1 MAQSG
6 YTPIL
11 AYGSIVA
18 SNVPLAGNLYTGVNG
33 VELAVNANDGKLY
46 YKDNGGVVQVLAN
59 KALAS
64 GTVSFGTTGLTPST
78 PTTIAGAIT
87 VAGTLNIANGGT
99 GATSA
104 GAALTALGAA
114 PTASPTFTGNVTV
127 PTPTLSTQAATKG
140 YADGLAF
147 SSSLPAQAGNAGKY
161 ITTDGSTA
169 SWGAISLAAPGP
181 IGGTTP
187 NTIATTGETNS
198 GNLTFTG
205 TGNRITG
212 DFSNA
217 TIANQVA
224 IQSSTTN
231 GSTNLNLAPNGTSLI
246 SALTAN
252 NNANIFNSHP
262 AQLIALSTEMRLT
275 AAAINNGGGTY
286 LPMTFYTGGAERM
299 RIDTSGNVTVGADV
313 TMASQN
319 GGPLAGLRNRIIN
332 GDMRVAQHGTSMSV
346 GTSFAYG
353 SIDRWGS
360 ISTSATTATLAQV
373 AGSGGF
379 SYFARLGRTAATA
392 STASLYT
399 GTALETINVIDLQGK
414 TITFS
419 LYAKAGAN
427 FSAASNSI
435 AVQVYSGTGTDKSA
449 ASMYAGTWTGFSA
462 VLNTNQPIT
471 TTLTRYSFQVSVPA
485 GCTQLGYL
493 IAYAP
498 TGTAGADDNVYITGV
513 QLEVGTVATPFE
525 QRPIGMEL
533 ALCQRYYYRHT
544 PGNGG
549 QFSGVCWAYST
560 TNAYAQIKFPVTM
573 RAIPSSMDQSGTATD
588 YRVTLINTAT
598 ACTGTPSFYAASV
611 DNAMVLLTT
620 GATLTVGQVGVA
632 ASNSAAGYLGFSAEL

>member
-299 RIDTSGNVTVGADV
+299 RIGTDGVISGATFNAI
-313 TMASQN
+313 N
-319 GGPLAGLRNRIIN
+319 GGQLAGLRNRIIN
-332 GDMRVAQHGTSMSV
+332 GDMRIAQRATSVAAFNTC
-346 GTSFAYG
+346 TAYN
-353 SIDRWGS
+353 SIDRMYIYS
-360 ISTSATTATLAQV
+360 PNTSGFVGQV
-373 AGSGGF
+373 AGSNGF
-379 SYFARLGRTAATA
+379 QYMMKFGRT
-392 STASLYT
+392 S
-399 GTALETINVIDLQGK
+399 GTSNLGVFQLMYAIESANCIDLQGK
-414 TITFS
+414 QITFS
-419 LYAKAGAN
+419 FYAKAGAN
-427 FSAASNSI
+427 FSSASSQI
-435 AVQVYSGTGTDKSA
+435 TLAVASGTGTDQSPV
-449 ASMYAGTWTGFSA
+449 SISTWPGITYPIA
-462 VLNTNQPIT
+462 TTQVLT
-471 TTLTRYSFQVSVPA
+471 TTLTRYSFTGTVPA
-485 GCTQLGYL
+485 NCTQLGFY
-493 IAYAP
+493 ISYTP
-498 TGTAGADDNVYITGV
+498 VGTAGADDNLYLTGI
-513 QLEVGTVATPFE
+513 QLEVGSTATPFE
-525 QRPIGMEL
+525 QRPIGTEL
-533 ALCQRYYYRHT
+533 ALCQRYL
-544 PGNGG
+544 
-549 QFSGVCWAYST
+549 
-560 TNAYAQIKFPVTM
+560 PVTTSY
-573 RAIPSSMDQSGTATD
+573 ASSNAGIAFANSATTFIAVVPFQ
-588 YRVTLINTAT
+588 VTPRTV
-598 ACTGTPSFYAASV
+598 P
-611 DNAMVLLTT
+611 T
-620 GATLTVGQVGVA
+620 GATIATPSNYGGLNPNGTASPALSGLAFNSATLQSGVLA
-632 ASNSAAGYLGFSAEL
+632 ASGTSGLTAGNATALWCITGSSSIYWTGCEL